1 MILPSGVRAWLGVP
15 YAQPPT
21 GALRW
26 RPPETL
32 HWPGVWNADRR
43 MPECPQV
50 LRAHDINHYYGE
62 EASSEDCL
70 YLNVWAPAGS
80 SATSKLPVIVYIYGG
95 GFTIGSAG
103 IPTYGGEVIA
113 PRGVVFVNFNYRVG
127 ILGFLAH
134 PQLSREQGGHSGNY
148 GLLDQALALR
158 WIHDNIASFGG
169 DPQRILVVGQSAGA
183 GSVALQLFSPLTRG
197 LFARAMMSSGC
208 NWMAPTPSLSEGEH
222 NGELIQTYLHAA
234 DLEALRN
241 IPADRLVA
249 AQLEGQI
256 GVTVTTG
263 VRAGPVVDG
272 YFLPRTPL
280 EMLEGGEGSDV
291 PIIASF
297 NRDESVSPLQG
308 AHSVE
313 EYRDIAGKMYGEA
326 SGEFLGLYPVRS
338 APEIRAVGGQVA
350 REGSLESSA
359 RTCAQLQARY
369 HHSRAYLDLFSRHH
383 AFAPG
388 VHIADYDMATTGA
401 YHTADIPFWFGTL
414 DAFNL
419 QRRTRTWS
427 AGDYELSGLMMDALV
442 AFAATGDPSSSSVRW
457 PAWSAD
463 HEVMLEWGGT
473 KQTEV
478 VALNVPAIEWL
489 KAHPAQHLKVAVDA
503 GRSTGGAAGLSR
515 SSLRAAVPKWNGYL
529 NVACWVP
536 KQSALGCP
544 QRWNNSIDVRL
555 RVGKLVLCIITM
567 EWGEGPVSEVGMSHP
582 TPTRAA
588 VR

>member
-1 MILPSGVRAWLGVP
+1 VLKRKRGAPVGAWIGWVSTCLCALAWADNARALPVESPIAPVTTSSGAVSGLVLPTGVHAWLGIP

-26 RPPETL
+26 RPPQRL
-32 HWPGVWNADRR
+32 VWKGVWNADRK

-70 YLNVWAPAGS
+70 YLNVWAPARSG
-80 SATSKLPVIVYIYGG
+80 ARSKLPVIVYIYGG

-103 IPTYGGEVIA
+103 IATYGGELIA
-113 PRGVVFVNFNYRVG
+113 QRDAVFVNFNYRVG
-127 ILGFLAH
+127 ILGFLAL
-134 PQLSREQGGHSGNY
+134 PQLTGEQGGHSGNY

-158 WIHDNIASFGG
+158 WIHDNIARFGG

-183 GSVALQLFSPLTRG
+183 GSVALQLFSPLSRG

-208 NWMAPTPSLSEGEH
+208 NWMAPTASLAEGER
-222 NGELIQTYLHAA
+222 NGESIQRYLHAA

-272 YFLPRTPL
+272 YFLPQTPR
-280 EMLEGGEGSDV
+280 EMLEAGAGTDV

-297 NRDESVSPLQG
+297 NKDESVSPLLG

-313 EYRDIAGKMYGEA
+313 EYRDLAVRMYGEA
-326 SGEFLGLYPVRS
+326 SSDFLGRYPVRT
-338 APEIRAVGGQVA
+338 AADIRSVGGQVA
-350 REGSLESSA
+350 REGALESNA

-369 HHSRAYLDLFSRHH
+369 HHSKTYIDLFSRHH

-388 VHIADYDMATTGA
+388 VHIADYDVATTGA

-419 QRRTRTWS
+419 QRKTRIWS
-427 AGDYELSGLMMDALV
+427 ADDYKLSGLMMDALV
-442 AFAATGDPSSSSVRW
+442 AFAATGDPSSSTVRW
-457 PAWSAD
+457 PPWSAD
-463 HEVMLEWGGT
+463 HEVMLEWGGG
-473 KQTEV
+473 KPAEV
-478 VALNVPAIEWL
+478 VPLNVTGIEWL
-489 KAHPAQHLKVAVDA
+489 NTHPAQRLKAGEDA
-503 GRSTGGAAGLSR
+503 GSSTGGPR
-515 SSLRAAVPKWNGYL
+515 
-529 NVACWVP
+529 
-536 KQSALGCP
+536 
-544 QRWNNSIDVRL
+544 D
-555 RVGKLVLCIITM
+555 
-567 EWGEGPVSEVGMSHP
+567 
-582 TPTRAA
+582 
-588 VR
+588 